1 MIGSDLKRGILV
13 MMEPDDDYRRFP
25 KIRTM
30 FNILYVHTIHY
41 HTVFMEFSNLST
53 SFTRMMNIKDHVGN
67 PFYISDTS
75 SDTSSG
81 IIQEDVYLTDLDS
94 DTGSESE
101 IEKVPSPIKVTNVN
115 VWESRCCI
123 NVSPIISS
131 DTDDNKWKMEPMT
144 VPTMSFMSRKRVEN
158 VLKTFN

>member
-1 MIGSDLKRGILV
+1 MGVYGIPYFQKWNLTMIIDGSQK
-13 MMEPDDDYRRFP
+13 
-25 KIRTM
+25 
-30 FNILYVHTIHY
+30 YVPCFIFYMCTLFITIIS
-41 HTVFMEFSNLST
+41 MDFSNLST
-53 SFTRMMNIKDHVGN
+53 SFTRMMRIKDYVGN

-81 IIQEDVYLTDLDS
+81 IIREDVYLTDLDS

-101 IEKVPSPIKVTNVN
+101 IKQVPSPIKVTNVN

-144 VPTMSFMSRKRVEN
+144 VPTMSFMSRKRIEN
-158 VLKTFN
+158 VFREFN